1 MSVPGTQPRAWP
13 DQRGLL
19 SAGLPAL
26 PETGVWTD
34 RLSRCPGAICKGLGG
49 VVMGRDGCLVTKNLE
64 GAHLAEIQTRNL
76 RGCLPRVAGGS
87 PSHEVSGPAFSTQDT
102 GA

>member
-1 MSVPGTQPRAWP
+1 MTNGGCCQQ
-13 DQRGLL
+13 D
-19 SAGLPAL
+19 
-26 PETGVWTD
+26 
-34 RLSRCPGAICKGLGG
+34 SRPCLRQGHGQTACPGVQGLCARVSVGA
-49 VVMGRDGCLVTKNLE
+49 VMGRDGCLVTKNLE

-87 PSHEVSGPAFSTQDT
+87 PSHHEVSGPAFSTQGT